1 MNHNGIMNNSK
12 NLLSIPRLGLPNLG
26 MGIGLRSV
34 HFKHILDCKPNV
46 DWFEVISENFMD
58 SKGRPRHILNQI
70 ADQYPVV
77 MHGVSMSIGS
87 TNPLNLEYL
96 QKLKTLAN
104 DIQAVWISDHLCWT
118 GFAGKNTHDL
128 LPMPLTEESLAH
140 IISRVHQVQ
149 DILDRP
155 LILENP
161 STYLSFKSSSIPEYE
176 FLSQMVKATGCGLL
190 LDVNNVYVSAFN
202 NDFDAEEYIR
212 ALPHEAI
219 VQMHLAGHS
228 HLGSHIIDSH
238 KGKVDP
244 AVWSLFVLAWELTG
258 GVSCLLEWD
267 AEIPSFP
274 EVQAE
279 LAKANSFL
287 NNIPITFPA
296 SKIEYELSSAII
308 SNPLNVVQSEK

>member
-1 MNHNGIMNNSK
+1 MTSLNGIMKNNK
-12 NLLSIPRLGLPNLG
+12 NALNIPRLGLPNLG

-34 HFKHILDCKPNV
+34 HFKHILDHKPNV

-58 SKGRPRHILNQI
+58 SQGRPRHILNQI
-70 ADQYPVV
+70 AEQYPVV

-87 TNPLNLEYL
+87 TDPLNLDYL
-96 QKLKTLAN
+96 QKLKALAN
-104 DIQAVWISDHLCWT
+104 DIQAVWVSDHLCWT

-128 LPMPLTEESLAH
+128 LPILLTEESLSH
-140 IISRVHQVQ
+140 VINRIHQVQ
-149 DILDRP
+149 EILDRP

-161 STYLSFKSSSIPEYE
+161 STYLSFKSSSIPEAE
-176 FLSQMVKATGCGLL
+176 FLTEMVKATGCGLL

-212 ALPHEAI
+212 ALPHYAI

-244 AVWSLFVLAWELTG
+244 AVWALFTLAWKLTG

-267 AEIPSFP
+267 AEIPSSP

-279 LAKANSFL
+279 LEKANLF
-287 NNIPITFPA
+287 
-296 SKIEYELSSAII
+296 
-308 SNPLNVVQSEK
+308 

>member
-1 MNHNGIMNNSK
+1 MKLSGMMNK
-12 NLLSIPRLGLPNLG
+12 NKHKPSIPRLGLPNLG

-34 HFKHILDCKPNV
+34 HFEHILKYKPKV
-46 DWFEVISENFMD
+46 DWFEIISENFMD

-70 ADQYPVV
+70 VEHYPVV

-87 TNPLNLEYL
+87 SDPLNLEYL

-104 DIQAVWISDHLCWT
+104 EVQAVWVSDHLCWT
-118 GFAGKNTHDL
+118 GIAGKNTHDL
-128 LPMPLTEESLAH
+128 LPMPLTEESLSH
-140 IISRVHQVQ
+140 VISRIHQVQ
-149 DILDRP
+149 DMLDRP

-161 STYLSFKSSSIPEYE
+161 STYLSFQASSIPESE
-176 FLSQMVKATGCGLL
+176 FLRRMVEATGCGLL

-202 NDFDAEEYIR
+202 NEFDPEAYIKD
-212 ALPHEAI
+212 LPHHAI

-244 AVWSLFVLAWELTG
+244 AVWKLFVLAWQLTG

-279 LAKANSFL
+279 LAKASSYL
-287 NNIPITFPA
+287 KKVPDTFPEF
-296 SKIEYELSSAII
+296 KIEYETNSKVV
-308 SNPLNVVQSEK
+308 SNPLNVVQSGE